1 MNARTARRMRQA
13 RLAVAA
19 SLGLLGILVVGIG
32 EARGDEPEHG
42 EAERLDFA
50 GDLYMAGDLVE
61 PEVAADG
68 VFAAGARVRVRTG
81 AAGDAALAGRF
92 VESGG
97 AVGGDLYAAGWSVDV
112 TGEVTGDATL
122 AGYTAR
128 VLAPVG
134 AVLRIG
140 ASDATVTAPVA
151 GAAVIGA
158 RHLAL
163 DAAIEGDARIVAESV
178 SFGPDA
184 RIGGTL
190 TLFAEADV
198 AVPESVV
205 PPDRLQRR
213 APEALEWEGP
223 ETREI
228 VVAAVLTVLGLALVV
243 LAVQAAMVAA
253 APYWVE
259 ERRDDIAER
268 PLGRVG
274 AGFLGLAA
282 LIGAV
287 PLLGVTVIGAPLI
300 PVALVAV
307 AVAGVMGYALGVLAL
322 GSGVWQLAA
331 GDLPQRFLGWMGAG
345 LVGLAIALALALL
358 PVLGWIFGVALMLA
372 GVGALAVPL
381 VRTEP
386 G

>member
-1 MNARTARRMRQA
+1 MRQA

-19 SLGLLGILVVGIG
+19 SLGLLGILAVGLG
-32 EARGDEPEHG
+32 EARGDEPEKA

-61 PEVAADG
+61 PEGAADD
-68 VFAAGARVRVRTG
+68 VFAAGDRVRVRTG

-134 AVLRIG
+134 GVLRIG
-140 ASDATVTAPVA
+140 ASDATVTAPVG

-163 DAAIEGDARIVAESV
+163 DAAIEGDARIAAESV

-190 TLFAEADV
+190 TLVAEADV

-205 PPDRLQRR
+205 PPERLQR
-213 APEALEWEGP
+213 P

-268 PLGRVG
+268 PFGRVG

-307 AVAGVMGYALGVLAL
+307 AVAAVMGYALGVLAL

-331 GDLPQRFLGWMGAG
+331 GDLPRRFLGWMGAG
-345 LVGLAIALALALL
+345 LVGLAIALTLALL
-358 PVLGWIFGVALMLA
+358 PVLGWIFGIALMLA

-381 VRTEP
+381 VRAEP